1 MEHIKKARIYRSR
14 WERLIKVEPQSKR
27 LQKIIH
33 EVEIRGLTFCLL
45 EIAMRNRIN

>member
-14 WERLIKVEPQSKR
+14 WERLIRVQPQTKR

-33 EVEIRGLTFCLL
+33 EVEIRGLTFCLI
-45 EIAMRNRIN
+45 EMVMKNRIN